1 MGPIKPSIWSFVIV
15 FAVLSHAYIHASIH
29 QKALRSRQIGTT
41 TQILSR
47 MFGDYDPQTR
57 PPVRDSAE
65 HSAIVVIVSVFIN
78 RIEWNDNIAT
88 VDLNLRQQFED
99 SRLAYDVD
107 ARESIDEIAIP
118 STKSI
123 WSPDIYFTNAEE
135 LPVSGRKRVIIEPAG
150 FVRVNEQRRVVVSVD
165 DSGSF
170 PFKNSRSLHLRI
182 SSFRYTIDDVAFVWA
197 NSGPTIV
204 PVETSKEL
212 LESPYVFTEANAGDC
227 AGNYTYGVH
236 SCIDAEIIFEGSS
249 SDGFARLF
257 LPALFLVISSWLH
270 FFIHGSWSVPR
281 TFSAAIPFFIFAV
294 IHLFYPRVSYG
305 SCAAKNFLLGCL
317 IFTFFSLI
325 EYFLVIACGVHRK
338 ITRYHPLGVG
348 GVRDGSVEPLSTIVT
363 NQPIENEIVEKPTTT
378 KCSRF
383 AGNNGLDLISRI
395 AFPITFL
402 IFLIV
407 FFIWYL
413 I

>member
-1 MGPIKPSIWSFVIV
+1 MGPIKPSIWSFVII

-29 QKALRSRQIGTT
+29 QKALRSRQIGTM

-47 MFGDYDPQTR
+47 MFGDYDASTR

-78 RIEWNDNIAT
+78 RIEWNENTAT
-88 VDLNLRQQFED
+88 VDLYLRQQFED

-118 STKSI
+118 SSKTI

-135 LPVSGRKRVIIEPAG
+135 LPLSDRKRVIVEPAG
-150 FVRVNEQRRVVVSVD
+150 FVRISEQRRIIVPVE

-170 PFKNSRSLHLRI
+170 PFTNSRSIHLKI
-182 SSFRYTIDDVAFVWA
+182 SSFKYTIDDVVFLWA

-212 LESPYVFTEANAGDC
+212 LESPYAFTEANAGDC
-227 AGNYTYGVH
+227 VGNYTHGVH
-236 SCIDAEIIFEGSS
+236 SCVDAEIIFEGSS
-249 SDGFARLF
+249 SDGLMRIF
-257 LPALFLVISSWLH
+257 LPSLCLVFASWLH
-270 FFIHGSWSVPR
+270 FFVHGSWSVPR
-281 TFSAAIPFFIFAV
+281 TFSAAIPFFIFAT
-294 IHLFYPRVSYG
+294 IHLFYPRISYG
-305 SCAAKNFLLGCL
+305 SYAAKNFLLGCL
-317 IFTFFSLI
+317 IFTFFSFV

-338 ITRYHPLGVG
+338 ITRYHQLGAG
-348 GVRDGSVEPLSTIVT
+348 IRDGSAEPLSSTTIVT
-363 NQPIENEIVEKPTTT
+363 NQPIENEIVEKSTTT
-378 KCSRF
+378 KSRF

-407 FFIWYL
+407 FFIWYM